1 MFLYGRTIMTAST
14 HETQPPVTDL
24 EIQML
29 RVYYNALDDD
39 RKQQLLDYSQQL
51 LDYAQQLI
59 DEQQPGILE
68 ATA

>member
-1 MFLYGRTIMTAST
+1 MTAAT
-14 HETQPPVTDL
+14 HGTQPPVTDL

-29 RVYYNALDDD
+29 RVYYNDLDDE

-59 DEQQPGILE
+59 EEQQPEISAE

>member
-1 MFLYGRTIMTAST
+1 MTTLT

-29 RVYYNALDDD
+29 RVYYNALDSD
-39 RKQQLLDYSQQL
+39 RKRQLLDYSQQL

-59 DEQQPGILE
+59 DEQQPGFDAE
-68 ATA
+68 TTG

>member
-1 MFLYGRTIMTAST
+1 MTAAM

-29 RVYYNALDDD
+29 RLYYNALDDD

-59 DEQQPGILE
+59 DEQQPGIAE

>member
-1 MFLYGRTIMTAST
+1 MTAAM

-59 DEQQPGILE
+59 DEQQPGLAE
-68 ATA
+68 VTT

>member
-1 MFLYGRTIMTAST
+1 MTAGM

-51 LDYAQQLI
+51 LDYAQQLV
-59 DEQQPGILE
+59 DEQRPESAE
-68 ATA
+68 AAG